1 MSEACFTAADIL
13 LPAAGVPLDPWAC
26 IAVDQFTSQPEYWQ
40 RAEHLADGKPST
52 LHIVLPE
59 AYLGTPQ
66 EAERLES
73 IRRTMEEYRKSVL
86 TRKVHGYVYVE
97 RTQMDGTV
105 RQGLVGAVDLDA
117 YDYAKGSKPAIR
129 PSEST
134 VVERIPPRLKVR
146 RGATLETPHVMML
159 ADDADCTLIEPIG
172 LMKNQLPPLYD
183 GELMLGGGHLRGWA
197 VEDPALIARIDAA
210 LAALADPAAFAR
222 RWPAAKGQ
230 QPMVLAVGDG
240 NHSLAT
246 AKAYWE
252 ELKPTLSEEQRRTHP
267 ARWCLAEVCNVH
279 SPAIEIEPI
288 HRVVFGVGAKELYAA
303 LDAWDQQQGSSTTMS
318 DQRLRLADA
327 HGESAVALA
336 NPPAPL
342 TVGSVE
348 AFLADFLPAH
358 PGVTVDYIHGESTA
372 LALASDPA
380 KPATAIL
387 LPDFAKADLFKGV
400 VLGGVLPRKTFS
412 MGHAEEKRYY
422 LEAREIQG

>member
-66 EAERLES
+66 EAERVAS

-86 TRKVHGYVYVE
+86 TREVHGYVYVE

-159 ADDADCTLIEPIG
+159 ADDPGCTLVEPIG
-172 LMKNQLPPLYD
+172 ARKSELKKLYE
-183 GELMLGGGHLRGWA
+183 GELMQGGGHIAGWA
-197 VEDPALIARIDAA
+197 VEDPAMLAQIDAA
-210 LAALADPAAFAR
+210 LAALGSQEAFDAR
-222 RWPAAKGQ
+222 YPQARGAK
-230 QPMVLAVGDG
+230 PLTLAVGDG
-240 NHSLAT
+240 NHSLAA
-246 AKAYWE
+246 AKACWE
-252 ELKPTLSEEQRRTHP
+252 ELKATLTPEERESHP
-267 ARWCLAEVCNVH
+267 ARWCLAEVCNIH

-288 HRVVFGVGAKELYAA
+288 HRVLFNVDCGVVLLALIAWSDSNMAGICFGDSK
-303 LDAWDQQQGSSTTMS
+303 QQAFT
-318 DQRLRLADA
+318 LAGPHVSNVLSFEDP
-327 HGESAVALA
+327 V
-336 NPPAPL
+336 APL
-342 TVGSVE
+342 TVGTVDEFIEYFMARHSEARVDYVHDE
-348 AFLADFLPAH
+348 PAVRALTRQGGVAFLLP
-358 PGVTVDYIHGESTA
+358 PFEKS
-372 LALASDPA
+372 
-380 KPATAIL
+380 
-387 LPDFAKADLFKGV
+387 DLFKGIV
-400 VLGGVLPRKTFS
+400 MGGVLPRKTFS

-422 LEAREIQG
+422 IECRRIKE